1 VKLQFITSNEGKFNE
16 VRVALEA
23 RGHGL
28 SWREFP
34 YPEVQS
40 ASLDEVVE
48 EGLTWLR
55 IKLGEAEPFMIDDS
69 GLFIPALKDF
79 PGVFSAYTLKTIG
92 NAGILKLLEGQTDRR
107 ARFEAR
113 VGLWSR
119 ETGPRIFSGRVDGS
133 IGLET
138 RGTGGF
144 GFDPIFIPEGELRT
158 FAEIGTVEKNAFSH
172 RGRAVAA
179 MLDFLDEKPGNN
191 GQ

>member
-1 VKLQFITSNEGKFNE
+1 MKLRFITSNEGKFNE
-16 VRVALEA
+16 VRAALEA
-23 RGHGL
+23 RGHCL
-28 SWREFP
+28 SWKKFP
-34 YPEVQS
+34 YPEVQT

-48 EGLTWLR
+48 EGLAWLR
-55 IKLGEAEPFMIDDS
+55 TKLGEAEPFMIDDS

-92 NAGILKLLEGQTDRR
+92 NAGILRLMEGQPDRR

-119 ETGPRIFSGRVDGS
+119 ETGPRIFPGRVDGT
-133 IGLET
+133 IGLEA

-144 GFDPIFIPEGELRT
+144 GFDPIFIPDGQVRT

-179 MLDFLDEKPGNN
+179 MLDFLERS
-191 GQ
+191 

>member
-1 VKLQFITSNEGKFNE
+1 LRLQFITSNEGKFNE
-16 VRVALEA
+16 VRASLEA
-23 RGHGL
+23 GGHEL
-28 SWREFP
+28 SWKKFP

-48 EGLTWLR
+48 QGLAWLLAR
-55 IKLGEAEPFMIDDS
+55 LGEAEPFMIDDS

-92 NAGILKLLEGQTDRR
+92 NAGILKLLDGVEDRR

-119 ETGPRIFSGRVDGS
+119 KTGPRIFSGRVDGR
-133 IGLET
+133 IGLES

-144 GFDPIFIPEGELRT
+144 GFDPIFIPDGQVRT
-158 FAEIGTVEKNAFSH
+158 FAEIGTKEKNAFSH

-179 MLDFLDEKPGNN
+179 MLDHLGHC
-191 GQ
+191 